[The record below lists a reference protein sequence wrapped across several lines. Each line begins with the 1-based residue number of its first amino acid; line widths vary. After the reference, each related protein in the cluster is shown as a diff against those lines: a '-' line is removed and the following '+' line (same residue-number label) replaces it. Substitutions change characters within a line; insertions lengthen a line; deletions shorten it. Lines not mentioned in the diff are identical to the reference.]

1 MPTPPPSPL
10 TAARSWAVAG
20 SVAAGGSL
28 PKKEE
33 AEVEGLELFAAAP
46 AEADEGYAR
55 WKAEVAAERAEQEA
69 AQRAAE
75 LPASADEAGF
85 AAWKAEA
92 EAARRAFEQRWG
104 IPLGKL
110 VRVQLRG
117 EPREREG
124 LLLAVE
130 EAAHKHSKKLRLR
143 LGTHVFLAS
152 QIESVVRV

>member
-1 MPTPPPSPL
+1 MPTPPSSKHP
-10 TAARSWAVAG
+10 AARLWAVAG
-20 SVAAGGSL
+20 SVAAGVGK

-33 AEVEGLELFAAAP
+33 AVVEGLELFAAAS
-46 AEADEGYAR
+46 AKSDDGYAR
-55 WKAEVAAERAEQEA
+55 WKAEVAAERAAQEA

-75 LPASADEAGF
+75 LPTRADESGF

-124 LLLAVE
+124 LLFAVE
-130 EAAHKHSKKLRLR
+130 EAALKRSTKLHLR
-143 LGTHVFLAS
+143 LGSHVFPAS
-152 QIESVVRV
+152 QIESVVRM

>member
-1 MPTPPPSPL
+1 MPPAPHSDLP
-10 TAARSWAVAG
+10 AALSWAVAG
-20 SVAAGGSL
+20 SLAAGVSL

-33 AEVEGLELFAAAP
+33 AVVEGLELFATAP
-46 AEADEGYAR
+46 APVEDGYAR
-55 WKAEVAAERAEQEA
+55 WKAEVTAERAAHEA

-75 LPASADEAGF
+75 LPARADEAGF

-92 EAARRAFEQRWG
+92 IAARRAFEQRWG
-104 IPLGKL
+104 LPLGKR

-124 LLLAVE
+124 VLRVVE
-130 EAAHKHSKKLRLR
+130 EAALTRSKKLRLR
-143 LGTHVFLAS
+143 LGTHLFLAS

>member
-1 MPTPPPSPL
+1 MHSSPSSLLPV
-10 TAARSWAVAG
+10 ARSWAVAG

-33 AEVEGLELFAAAP
+33 AVVEGLELFAAAP
-46 AEADEGYAR
+46 AEADDGYAR
-55 WKAEVAAERAEQEA
+55 WKAEAAAERAAQEA

-75 LPASADEAGF
+75 LPASSDEGGF

-92 EAARRAFEQRWG
+92 EATRRAFEQRWG

-130 EAAHKHSKKLRLR
+130 EATHTRSKKLRLR
-143 LGTHVFLAS
+143 LGTHLFLAS